1 MSVDS
6 GDADVREE
14 RAGRKDL
21 CTLVLHTLRC
31 DATDD
36 FSSDEPYITVNEDEV
51 WRASSVDPGDI
62 RAVGVRRTFVDVARL
77 MLFEGEIAADDTIG
91 SRIIDSGEAGLGRRQ
106 ATFGNGTAQYVLE
119 YEVE

>member
-6 GDADVREE
+6 GKSGVQDE
-14 RAGRKDL
+14 RGSSKAL

-36 FSSDEPYITVNEDEV
+36 FSSDEPYITVNEEEV
-51 WRASSVDPGDI
+51 WRAADVDPGDI
-62 RAVGVRRTFVDVARL
+62 RTVGVRRSFVDVARL
-77 MLFEGEIAADDTIG
+77 MLNEGELAADDTIG
-91 SRIIDSGEAGLGRRQ
+91 SRVIDSSEAGLGRRS
-106 ATFGNGTAQYVLE
+106 ASFSNGTAQYVLE